1 MLLSEL
7 PPSMIRGFAFLFG
20 ALWGSFFNVAIY
32 RWPLGMSVVRP
43 PSHCP
48 SCGAP
53 VPAFRNIPIFAYLM
67 QRGRAACCGA
77 QLSPR
82 YLLVE
87 IASGVLC
94 LAVFERFVIQPGA
107 LSPEAFAGAL
117 ALFFFAGGL
126 LVATFIDLEHTII
139 PDEVTLPGTALGL
152 ATIAFRD
159 GDGLTAMDAAI
170 GAGFGYLLI
179 QLLFVWGYEA
189 AFGRRGMGEG
199 DSKLLMMIGAFC
211 GWKGVL
217 FAILA
222 GCVQGVVVVVLGA
235 LFRRDLTA
243 GDEFAHDPPPHNDA
257 GPTLATVR
265 DASGPPVVLLDVPVE
280 PEIAASED
288 KPVGLTLPRFFAV
301 SVLFFGGA
309 YLAREFIQDV
319 ALSNLAAAILVSGG
333 VTMLVLYGM
342 EGIRH
347 RNAGKRNTGEQSTG
361 EQSAGEPIS
370 ENIEH
375 QSGDFVPPRI
385 PFGPFLALS
394 ALEWLFFGNHLVEW
408 WLSLL

>member
-43 PSHCP
+43 ASRCP
-48 SCGAP
+48 SCGTP
-53 VPAFRNIPIFAYLM
+53 VPAFRNVPILAYAL
-67 QRGRAACCGA
+67 QRGRAACCGVK
-77 QLSPR
+77 LSPR
-82 YLLVE
+82 YLLMEVV
-87 IASGVLC
+87 SGVLC

-107 LSPEAFAGAL
+107 LSAEDFAGAL
-117 ALFFFAGGL
+117 ALFFFVGGL

-152 ATIAFRD
+152 VTIAWRT
-159 GDGLTAMDAAI
+159 GDGLTPMDAAI

-222 GCVQGVVVVVLGA
+222 GCVQGVVVIVAGA
-235 LFRRDLTA
+235 ILRRDLTA
-243 GDEFAHDPPPHNDA
+243 GDEFAHDAPPHNEHGPMFA
-257 GPTLATVR
+257 GVR
-265 DASGPPVVLLDVPVE
+265 DAASEPTRLLDAPQA
-280 PEIAASED
+280 AASDVPAETAA
-288 KPVGLTLPRFFAV
+288 GLTVARAFAV

-309 YLAREFIQDV
+309 YLAQQFIQDL
-319 ALSNLAAAILVSGG
+319 ALANLAAAILVAGG
-333 VTMLVLYGM
+333 VTMLVLYAL
-342 EGIRH
+342 EGIRARSIADTVEEADDEARH
-347 RNAGKRNTGEQSTG
+347 EGDEA
-361 EQSAGEPIS
+361 
-370 ENIEH
+370 
-375 QSGDFVPPRI
+375 SGGVFVPPKI

-394 ALEWLFFGNHLVEW
+394 ALEWLFFGEHIIEW
-408 WLSLL
+408 WFSLL